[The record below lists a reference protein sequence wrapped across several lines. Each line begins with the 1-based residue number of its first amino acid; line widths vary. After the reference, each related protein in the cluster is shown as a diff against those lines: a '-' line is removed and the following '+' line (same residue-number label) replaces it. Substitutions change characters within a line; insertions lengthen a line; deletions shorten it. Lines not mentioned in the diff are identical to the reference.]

1 MFTTE
6 VKAPDAN
13 ILALQDGGLDKTS
26 NISRA
31 SSVTSEIRKVA
42 KRVNASSRRY
52 EIPLLHE
59 AMEINYSV
67 IHEPMHKR
75 TMIIFKE
82 KSRTGTYRRKQQLH
96 GSMFK
101 CCKIPWG

>member
-1 MFTTE
+1 ME

-13 ILALQDGGLDKTS
+13 ILALQYLWPDNTS

-59 AMEINYSV
+59 ATEINYGV
-67 IHEPMHKR
+67 IHEPMHK
-75 TMIIFKE
+75 E
-82 KSRTGTYRRKQQLH
+82 
-96 GSMFK
+96 
-101 CCKIPWG
+101 P